1 MKSHLSKK
9 KRNFKNSNK
18 STPEFVKG
26 ESTRLLIV
34 ESPSKCDKIE
44 KFLGSQYKCIAS
56 KGHLRTLDSYKN
68 YNIVFKNIKE
78 KEEHIQ
84 IMKSIIEQYDSDNI
98 YLATDDDREG
108 EAIAWHICILFDLP
122 LNTTRIKF
130 NEITKD
136 AVLKSLQE
144 PGIINMNLIE
154 SQQARQVLDVIVGYK
169 ISPFLWKYA
178 YNNKEN
184 SLSAGRCQTPAL
196 RLIYENYLK
205 KKTTKNERNY
215 KVVGWFSSKNIE
227 FQLNK
232 PILSIEDFLEKSK
245 KHSYF
250 ITSSSHDSEKNPPK
264 PLNTSTMLVQISQQ
278 YHYSAVEIMAL
289 CQTLYQDGYITY
301 MRTES
306 TKYSEEFLNKGSQ
319 YIEKTYGKKFLHEDH
334 MKLKSD
340 NKDPHEAIRVTKID
354 LPKIPESVYKNSKL
368 NTLYHY
374 LWKNTV
380 QSLMSKAQY
389 KVYNYT
395 IAAPND
401 TKYVN
406 TIELVRFIGWKVIT
420 GSQKEEENDVIY
432 LNTLVDQKVE
442 IKYNKIHAIDNLV
455 CNFSHY
461 NESSLIKKLEELN
474 IGRPSTYASFVDTIL
489 TRKYV
494 IKTNIEG
501 EKFSGTDYILT
512 NKIEKVKTE
521 KTVNKE
527 QNKLVITGIGII
539 VIEFLLQYFEEMFCY
554 DYTKN
559 MEEALDKITNQECD
573 DWTQVC
579 KEAEN
584 KIKTLSKPLKNLVK
598 ETYKIDDTHELMWS
612 KNGPVLKQTIPAT
625 DNNEDPTIVLKN
637 VKKDMT
643 IDIDKLKQNYY
654 SLDDL
659 LEIESRYIGKYEGE
673 DVFVKMGKYGKY
685 AQIGENRKSLE
696 YVKKPL
702 DAITIDDLKAPETN
716 KNILRIINADVSV
729 RKSKYG
735 AYVYYKTPTMPKPE
749 FYKLAGFKEGFTY
762 CKEEVLLEWL
772 HKTQKMPYEPKE

>member
-1 MKSHLSKK
+1 MKQYK
-9 KRNFKNSNK
+9 KRSYKTYNK
-18 STPEFVKG
+18 SPPEFEKG
-26 ESTRLLIV
+26 ESTKLLIV

-56 KGHLRTLDSYKN
+56 KGHLRALDTYKK

-78 KEEHIQ
+78 KEDHIK
-84 IMKSIIEQYDSDNI
+84 IMRTIITQYDKSDI
-98 YLATDDDREG
+98 YLASDDDREG
-108 EAIAWHICILFDLP
+108 EAIAWHICMLFDLP
-122 LNTTRIKF
+122 LDTKRIKF

-136 AVLKSLQE
+136 AIVKSLQE
-144 PGIINMNLIE
+144 PGIINMSLIQ

-196 RLIYENYLK
+196 KLIYENYLK
-205 KKTTKNERNY
+205 KKSMKNERNY
-215 KVVGWFSSKNIE
+215 KVMGWFTSKNIE

-232 PILSIEDFLEKSK
+232 PLISIESFLEKSK
-245 KHSYF
+245 KFSYF
-250 ITSSSHDSEKNPPK
+250 ITSGSHESIKNPPR
-264 PLNTSTMLVQISQQ
+264 PLNTSTMLVQASQQ
-278 YHYSAVEIMAL
+278 YNYSAVEIMSL

-306 TKYSEEFLNKGSQ
+306 TKYSEDFLNKGSQ
-319 YIEKTYGKKFLHEDH
+319 YVEKTYGEKYLHEDYSS
-334 MKLKSD
+334 LKSQ
-340 NKDPHEAIRVTKID
+340 NKDPHEAIRVTKIE
-354 LPKIPESVYKNSKL
+354 LSKIPENIYKNSKL
-368 NTLYHY
+368 NTIYHY
-374 LWKNTV
+374 LWKNTI
-380 QSLMSKAQY
+380 QSLMAKATY
-389 KVYNYT
+389 KVYTYS
-395 IAAPND
+395 IDAPCD

-406 TIELVRFIGWKVIT
+406 NIDIVRFIGWKVVS
-420 GSQKEEENDVIY
+420 GSPKSEENDVIF
-432 LNTLVDQKVE
+432 LNTLVDQKVD
-442 IKYNKIHAIDNLV
+442 IKYNKIHAIDNVV

-461 NESSLIKKLEELN
+461 NESGLIKKLEDLN
-474 IGRPSTYASFVDTIL
+474 IGRPSTYASFIETIL

-501 EKFSGTDYILT
+501 EKFLGTDYILT
-512 NKIEKVKTE
+512 NKIDKVKTE

-527 QNKLVITGIGII
+527 QNKLVITPIGII

-559 MEEALDKITNQECD
+559 MEEGLDKITNQECE
-573 DWTQVC
+573 DWTLIC
-579 KEAEN
+579 KEAEQ
-584 KIKTLSKPLKNLVK
+584 KIKTLSKPLKNMVK

-612 KNGPVLKQTIPAT
+612 KNGPVLKQTIIST
-625 DNNEDPTIVLKN
+625 DDEPTIVLKN
-637 VKKDMT
+637 VKKDMN
-643 IDIDKLKQNYY
+643 IDIDKLKENFY
-654 SLDDL
+654 SLEDL

-673 DVFVKMGKYGKY
+673 DVYVKNGKYGKY

-702 DAITIDDLKAPETN
+702 DAITIDDLKAPDAS
-716 KNILRIINADVSV
+716 KNILRIINKDVSI

-735 AYVYYKTPTMPKPE
+735 AYVYYKTPIMPKPE

-772 HKTQKMPYEPKE
+772 NKTQNMPYKPKE